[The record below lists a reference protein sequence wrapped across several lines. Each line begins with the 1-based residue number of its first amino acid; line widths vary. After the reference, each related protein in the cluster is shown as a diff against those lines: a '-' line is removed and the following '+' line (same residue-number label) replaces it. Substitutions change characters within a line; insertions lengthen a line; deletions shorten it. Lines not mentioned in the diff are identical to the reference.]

1 MIKIILKGHLGH
13 FYQICF
19 MPICTRNFMFFQE
32 SYTVEESLD
41 RIQNGLFQEIQ
52 NQIGLLQFR
61 LQESHHTEAY
71 SHSMLM
77 AVSRFQIEFE
87 GLKRLFKWVLI
98 PAVKRCL
105 TNEQCMSPFNGFTVL
120 RSLNEKQLKALE
132 ELKLNCDSFVLQE
145 DWSDDKKGHCL
156 TTFRLHN
163 AFLEYLNFT
172 ESTLIPLLKQLHDL
186 AIIAYEQQNSH

>member
-1 MIKIILKGHLGH
+1 MIKIIIKGYLGH
-13 FYQICF
+13 FNLGAF
-19 MPICTRNFMFFQE
+19 NPICTLNFMFFQE
-32 SYTVEESLD
+32 SYTIEESLD
-41 RIQNGLFQEIQ
+41 RIQNILFPEIQ

-61 LQESHHTEAY
+61 IQESQDTEAY
-71 SHSMLM
+71 SHSRLM

-105 TNEQCMSPFNGFTVL
+105 SNEQCMSPFNGFTVL

-132 ELKLNCDSFVLQE
+132 ELKLNCDSFVLNE
-145 DWSDDKKGHCL
+145 EWSEDKKGHCL

-163 AFLEYLNFT
+163 AFLEYFNFT

-186 AIIAYEQQNSH
+186 ALITYEQQNSN

>member
-1 MIKIILKGHLGH
+1 MIKIIIKGYLGH
-13 FYQICF
+13 FNLGAF
-19 MPICTRNFMFFQE
+19 NPICTLNFMFFQE
-32 SYTVEESLD
+32 SYTIEESLD
-41 RIQNGLFQEIQ
+41 RIQNILFPEIQ

-61 LQESHHTEAY
+61 IQESQHTESY
-71 SHSMLM
+71 SYTMLM

-98 PAVKRCL
+98 PAVTRCL

-132 ELKLNCDSFVLQE
+132 ELKLHCDSFVLNE
-145 DWSDDKKGHCL
+145 EWSEDKKGYCL
-156 TTFRLHN
+156 TTFRLLN
-163 AFLEYLNFT
+163 AFLEYFNFT

-186 AIIAYEQQNSH
+186 AIITYEQQNSN

>member
-1 MIKIILKGHLGH
+1 
-13 FYQICF
+13 
-19 MPICTRNFMFFQE
+19 MFFQE
-32 SYTVEESLD
+32 SYTIEESLG
-41 RIQNGLFQEIQ
+41 RIQNVLFQEIQ

-61 LQESHHTEAY
+61 IQESQHIEAY
-71 SHSMLM
+71 SHTMLM

-98 PAVKRCL
+98 PAVTRCL
-105 TNEQCMSPFNGFTVL
+105 RNEQCMSPFNGFTVL

-132 ELKLNCDSFVLQE
+132 ELKLHCDSFVLHE
-145 DWSDDKKGHCL
+145 DWSEDKKGHCL

-163 AFLEYLNFT
+163 AFLEYFNFT

-186 AIIAYEQQNSH
+186 AITTYEEQNSN